1 MKGKKITGLGI
12 GVRDDD
18 AVNKL
23 QVDAHILHV
32 VTHRSYLYFT
42 TDLNHN
48 ETDTVKFPTNINKYP
63 FSTVSNNNE
72 SHRLILSLDGYYK
85 ITCTDFYILPFNL
98 PSISCDGVFKIYN
111 SEQSNKELFSL
122 NLKKET
128 NWTP

>member
-32 VTHRSYLYFT
+32 VTHRSYFYFT

-72 SHRLILSLDGYYK
+72 SHKLILSLDGYYK
-85 ITCTDFYILPFNL
+85 ITYTDFYKLASFP
-98 PSISCDGVFKIYN
+98 PSNDGLFKILN
-111 SEQSNKELFSL
+111 SERSNNELFSVG
-122 NLKKET
+122 LKKET
-128 NWTP
+128 D